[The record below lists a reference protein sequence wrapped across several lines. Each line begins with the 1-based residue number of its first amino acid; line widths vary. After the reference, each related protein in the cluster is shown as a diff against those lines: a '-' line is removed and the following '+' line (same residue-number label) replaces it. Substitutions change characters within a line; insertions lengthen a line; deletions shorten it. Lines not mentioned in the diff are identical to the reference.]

1 MPHGVET
8 VFREELCRAGLPG
21 HGALLGL
28 LALLRASEETHLRH
42 AEVARMAAE
51 AGLAVTPAELARH
64 LKTLA
69 DHGFLGR
76 LPTIAAEMVFDT
88 VPEPHSHLLYEE
100 PAQIVDLHVSAETL
114 LAIVRN
120 ALAARPD
127 EVEVLVRFRTDP
139 AAASDRAARSE
150 ADRLRSARGI
160 AKGPKRSNRKT
171 RNTKTARSKGAAA
184 TIRFLPWTPNAAE
197 PRFEGVRVLLV
208 GESHYEEASLHDAD
222 ASSDCTRNV
231 VLEWGVHPPARKTF
245 FANTYA
251 MLTGRPWSLG
261 ASGLERFWNSVF
273 FCYYVQTLLPGGQ
286 RHRPTR
292 QMWEAAQPVFRD
304 VIERIR
310 PEAVVVL
317 GEDLWQNLP
326 DQDES
331 LDQLADGLGLIC
343 GYTLQDGSMVP
354 AAHTHHPSSPGFR
367 PMTWH
372 PKVQGFLQW
381 VASR

>member
-8 VFREELCRAGLPG
+8 LFREELCRAGLPG
-21 HGALLGL
+21 HGVLLGL
-28 LALLRASEETHLRH
+28 LTLVRASEETHLRL

-51 AGLAVTPAELARH
+51 AGLAVSPAELARH

-76 LPTIAAEMVFDT
+76 LPTIAAELVFDT

-127 EVEVLVRFRTDP
+127 EVEVLVRFRRDP
-139 AAASDRAARSE
+139 AAAGRE
-150 ADRLRSARGI
+150 ADRLRSARAI

-171 RNTKTARSKGAAA
+171 RKPKAARSKGAAA
-184 TIRFLPWTPNAAE
+184 TIRFLPWTPTADE

-208 GESHYEEASLHDAD
+208 GESNCEEAGLHDAD
-222 ASSDCTRNV
+222 ASSDWTRNV
-231 VLEWGVHPPARKTF
+231 VLEWGVHPPTRKMF
-245 FANTYA
+245 FANIYA
-251 MLTGRPWSLG
+251 MLTGQPWFLG
-261 ASGLERFWNSVF
+261 ASDLERFWNSVF
-273 FCYYVQTLLPGGQ
+273 FYNYVQTLVPEGS
-286 RHRPTR
+286 RRRPTR
-292 QMWEAAQPVFRD
+292 PMWEAAQRGFRD

-317 GEDLWQNLP
+317 GEDLWQHLP
-326 DQDES
+326 EQDES
-331 LDQLADGLGLIC
+331 LDRLTDGLGPIC
-343 GYTLQDGSMVP
+343 GYTLQDGSVVP

-367 PMTWH
+367 PITWH